1 MCFPSLDT
9 DFVYRSLLFLCS
21 VVDRNSVI
29 LTVEYNRT
37 RLQRRE
43 CGDCDFLYFSPR
55 VALYP
60 VQKRAY
66 LYVALP
72 IFFFVK
78 MNALFMVVDIF
89 DSSTVD
95 IKHNKMIKH
104 CKHR

>member
-1 MCFPSLDT
+1 MQTAIF
-9 DFVYRSLLFLCS
+9 FVFLSS
-21 VVDRNSVI
+21 VSIVSVQ
-29 LTVEYNRT
+29 NRT
-37 RLQRRE
+37 
-43 CGDCDFLYFSPR
+43 
-55 VALYP
+55 
-60 VQKRAY
+60 Y

-72 IFFFVK
+72 IFVFVK

>member
-1 MCFPSLDT
+1 M
-9 DFVYRSLLFLCS
+9 
-21 VVDRNSVI
+21 
-29 LTVEYNRT
+29 
-37 RLQRRE
+37 
-43 CGDCDFLYFSPR
+43 
-55 VALYP
+55 
-60 VQKRAY
+60 QKRAY

-78 MNALFMVVDIF
+78 MNALFMVVDIL

>member
-1 MCFPSLDT
+1 M
-9 DFVYRSLLFLCS
+9 
-21 VVDRNSVI
+21 
-29 LTVEYNRT
+29 
-37 RLQRRE
+37 
-43 CGDCDFLYFSPR
+43 
-55 VALYP
+55 
-60 VQKRAY
+60 QKRAY

-95 IKHNKMIKH
+95 IKHNKIIKR